1 MKEQATAKLKHLRMS
16 PRKVRLLVDLI
27 RGLKVENAIIQ
38 LEHNVKHAARPILK
52 LLQSAVANA
61 KQNHSLIEDTLVIKV
76 AFVDEAST
84 LHRWMPR
91 AMGRA
96 TPLRKRGSHVTIVLE
111 GDVKEEKKA
120 VKAKKTEK
128 KIVEEETISKEIKK
142 ETVKKVENKEES
154 KKAVKK

>member
-1 MKEQATAKLKHLRMS
+1 MKAQATAKLKHLRIS
-16 PRKVRLLVDLI
+16 PRKVRLVIGLV
-27 RGLKVENAIIQ
+27 RGLKVEDAIVQ
-38 LEHNVKHAARPILK
+38 LEHSVKHAARPVLK

-61 KQNHSLIEDTLVIKV
+61 KQNHSLMEETLVVKV
-76 AFVDEAST
+76 AFVDEAAT

-96 TPLRKRGSHVTIVLE
+96 TPLRKRGSHVTVVVE
-111 GDVKEEKKA
+111 GEVKEEKKA

-128 KIVEEETISKEIKK
+128 KEVKKETKPKTTKK
-142 ETVKKVENKEES
+142 ETVKKVEKKVES